1 MTNTTHNPFDETYRV
16 SRLRE
21 NFTSGSDG
29 EGLETGRY
37 AVPRQSFTRQKT
49 YDTFKN
55 KMNEQK
61 AWAKS
66 MTAKTMQA
74 QFLCLA
80 HNLMV
85 LMEQTLSSDHDV
97 CNTKETA
104 RSKKRTEAAIATAKE
119 QGRSFAPMYL
129 NPLKRSQLTLKF
141 IRWLRYHL
149 DANSTMQQAVT
160 SLSRVY
166 AVF

>member
-1 MTNTTHNPFDETYRV
+1 
-16 SRLRE
+16 
-21 NFTSGSDG
+21 
-29 EGLETGRY
+29 
-37 AVPRQSFTRQKT
+37 
-49 YDTFKN
+49 
-55 KMNEQK
+55 
-61 AWAKS
+61 
-66 MTAKTMQA
+66 MQA

-85 LMEQTLSSDHDV
+85 LIEQTFSSDHKV
-97 CNTKETA
+97 CNQKETQ
-104 RSKKRTEAAIATAKE
+104 RSKKRTKAAVATAKE
-119 QGRSFAPMYL
+119 QGRAFAPMYL

-149 DANSTMQQAVT
+149 SANSSMQQAID

>member
-1 MTNTTHNPFDETYRV
+1 
-16 SRLRE
+16 
-21 NFTSGSDG
+21 
-29 EGLETGRY
+29 
-37 AVPRQSFTRQKT
+37 
-49 YDTFKN
+49 
-55 KMNEQK
+55 MNEQK

-66 MTAKTMQA
+66 RTAKTMQA

-85 LMEQTLSSDHDV
+85 LMEQAVRSEHTVGND
-97 CNTKETA
+97 KETK
-104 RSKKRTEAAIATAKE
+104 RSKKRIESAIAAAKE
-119 QGRSFAPMYL
+119 HGRAFAPMYL

-149 DANSTMQQAVT
+149 DANSSMQRAID

-166 AVF
+166 AVFRRH

>member
-1 MTNTTHNPFDETYRV
+1 MK
-16 SRLRE
+16 LRPGVLAWLYKRRRDIE
-21 NFTSGSDG
+21 
-29 EGLETGRY
+29 
-37 AVPRQSFTRQKT
+37 KT

-66 MTAKTMQA
+66 TIAKTMQA

-85 LMEQTLSSDHDV
+85 LMEQTLSSDHKV
-97 CNTKETA
+97 RNQKETV
-104 RSKKRTEAAIATAKE
+104 RSKKRTEAAVATAKGH
-119 QGRSFAPMYL
+119 GREFAPMYP

-141 IRWLRYHL
+141 IRWLRGII
-149 DANSTMQQAVT
+149 
-160 SLSRVY
+160 SRQTHPCSRLLIR
-166 AVF
+166 

>member
-1 MTNTTHNPFDETYRV
+1 MHLKYFCAR
-16 SRLRE
+16 S
-21 NFTSGSDG
+21 FAAA
-29 EGLETGRY
+29 
-37 AVPRQSFTRQKT
+37 AVRCCSHGTKVIT
-49 YDTFKN
+49 TFKN

-66 MTAKTMQA
+66 RTAKSMQA

-85 LMEQTLSSDHDV
+85 LMEQTLSSDHKV
-97 CNTKETA
+97 RNQKETA
-104 RSKKRTEAAIATAKE
+104 RSKKRTKEALAIAKE
-119 QGRSFAPMYL
+119 QSRAFAPMYL

-149 DANSTMQQAVT
+149 NANSSMQRAID
-160 SLSRVY
+160 SLARVY

>member
-1 MTNTTHNPFDETYRV
+1 MK
-16 SRLRE
+16 LRPGVLAWLYKRRWDIE
-21 NFTSGSDG
+21 
-29 EGLETGRY
+29 
-37 AVPRQSFTRQKT
+37 KT

-85 LMEQTLSSDHDV
+85 LMEQTLNSDHNVRND
-97 CNTKETA
+97 KETV
-104 RSKKRTEAAIATAKE
+104 RSKKRIQAAITTAKE
-119 QGRSFAPMYL
+119 QSRTFAPMYL
-129 NPLKRSQLTLKF
+129 NPSKRSQLTLKF

-149 DANSTMQQAVT
+149 NANSTIQQAVD
-160 SLSRVY
+160 SLTRVY

>member
-1 MTNTTHNPFDETYRV
+1 MKVRPGVLAWLYKRRWDIE
-16 SRLRE
+16 
-21 NFTSGSDG
+21 
-29 EGLETGRY
+29 
-37 AVPRQSFTRQKT
+37 KT

-66 MTAKTMQA
+66 RTAKTMQA

-85 LMEQTLSSDHDV
+85 LIEQTFSSDHKV
-97 CNTKETA
+97 CNQKETQ
-104 RSKKRTEAAIATAKE
+104 RSKKRTESAVAAAKE
-119 QGRSFAPMYL
+119 QGRAFAPMYL

-149 DANSTMQQAVT
+149 SANSSMQQAID